1 MITGRD
7 LIEKLYSDIE
17 EERTFSVEMDEET
30 LSLFSDFCEE
40 YGIRLYSKN
49 DDEGKNKKRKV
60 YLEDVN
66 SHRGLGRSIILGA
79 GPGGAIGGYF
89 GKKAADK
96 ADREGKSDREIKEIA
111 GKSGAKYGAAA
122 GAGIGLANAARRA
135 VFAGKGNVG
144 RALLYGAGNAAVFG
158 GLGALGGYAGARK
171 NTSRRLEKRAAK
183 EREQDQD

>member
-1 MITGRD
+1 MYIRRKVFSLLQDETGEEKYFSTTDITMEDVEQR
-7 LIEKLYSDIE
+7 I
-17 EERTFSVEMDEET
+17 FSVKEEDDEE
-30 LSLFSDFCEE
+30 
-40 YGIRLYSKN
+40 
-49 DDEGKNKKRKV
+49 KKDKKKKKV

-79 GPGGAIGGYF
+79 GPGGAIGGYV

-96 ADREGKSDREIKEIA
+96 ADKEGKSDREIKEIA

-135 VFAGKGNVG
+135 AFAGKGNVG
-144 RALLYGAGNAAVFG
+144 RALLYGTGAAAVLG

-171 NTSRRLEKRAAK
+171 NTKKRLEKRAAK
-183 EREQDQD
+183 EREQNQD